1 MINYKICD
9 KKAPRFRG
17 SKYRHN
23 IIDEN
28 LWREYKNLYKSDISF
43 SDYKKV
49 INAIS
54 SKIIQFTI
62 EERDGVMLPEH
73 MGKNKLILYTPLKP
87 VVNVDAAR
95 NYGIGATY
103 MNFNTDGLQGKILW
117 TFKDV
122 RYASPNKKFFGF
134 KAHRNFA
141 KAASNAFKN
150 NSERYTI
157 IDLEGYFRARQ
168 IKNELRNELN
178 DKRNIESSQSS
189 E

>member
-28 LWREYKNLYKSDISF
+28 LWKEYCIIYKSTISY
-43 SDYKKV
+43 SDYKKI

-54 SKIIQFTI
+54 NKIIEMTI
-62 EERDGVMLPEH
+62 AERDGVLLPEH
-73 MGKNKLILYTPLKP
+73 MGKHKLILYKP
-87 VVNVDAAR
+87 NKEIINVNSAR
-95 NYGIGATY
+95 NYGIGAHY
-103 MNFNTDGLQGKILW
+103 MNFNTDGLQGKIMW

-122 RYASPNKKFFGF
+122 RYATPNKKFFGF
-134 KAHRNFA
+134 KAHRNFS

-150 NSERYTI
+150 NSEKYII
-157 IDLEGYFRARQ
+157 IDIDASIRAKK
-168 IKNELRNELN
+168 IKKQLRDE
-178 DKRNIESSQSS
+178 RNS
-189 E
+189 